1 MRVRPVLLEIG
12 LEEIPAR
19 FIPAAL
25 ENLKEQAVRVFGKAG
40 VPFLEV
46 ETFAT
51 PRRLAVRLKGIP
63 EQQEDRVREVFG
75 PPRQAAYAPDG
86 TPTKAALGFAR
97 SQGVEPDALVIKKKD
112 KGEYVA
118 AVIEEKGRAVEE
130 LLPDML
136 REMVLSLHF
145 PKSMRWGHGE
155 VRFARPIQWLVALYG
170 GRDVTFEVEGI
181 RSGRQS
187 RGHRFLSS
195 RTVTLRGPADYE
207 PVLEKKR
214 VMVGLSDRMESIRG
228 QARKLASRVK
238 GMPALDE
245 ELLSITACLVEYP
258 VCVLGGF
265 SADYLSLPDELLTA
279 VMVGHQKY
287 IPIQDKEGKI
297 LNSFVIVSNT
307 SDENADMV
315 RVGAERVIRARF
327 DDARFYFEEDRK
339 VPLAGRLEALK
350 KVTFQEK
357 LGSVHEKTMRT
368 RAVAEKLAASLVP
381 EKHVLAARSAELSK
395 TDLIT
400 GVVREFP
407 ELQGVM
413 GMYYARNDGEDGD
426 VAEAL
431 REQYLPLFSGGEV
444 PETGVG
450 TVLALADRADNLA
463 SFFSIG
469 LKPSGS
475 EDPFALRR
483 QALGIIAILGQRELP
498 LSVRDMME
506 PAFSGIE
513 GRGVE
518 DEVLSFFEQ
527 RFEPLLSGRG
537 YAYDLVQSVLSRS
550 TELPVSEL
558 LGRLEALKEFQKQ
571 KGYNEFLVAIKRVK
585 NILPEGG
592 PEAPGEA
599 LFQADEE
606 RALFAALQVVE
617 KDVEKKTAS
626 SDYPGAIS
634 GLMTLTGPINDF
646 FDQVLVMDKDEQVK
660 ATRLALLSRVWA
672 AASRVAD
679 FSKLQEK

>member
-1 MRVRPVLLEIG
+1 
-12 LEEIPAR
+12 
-19 FIPAAL
+19 
-25 ENLKEQAVRVFGKAG
+25 
-40 VPFLEV
+40 
-46 ETFAT
+46 
-51 PRRLAVRLKGIP
+51 
-63 EQQEDRVREVFG
+63 
-75 PPRQAAYAPDG
+75 
-86 TPTKAALGFAR
+86 
-97 SQGVEPDALVIKKKD
+97 
-112 KGEYVA
+112 
-118 AVIEEKGRAVEE
+118 
-130 LLPDML
+130 
-136 REMVLSLHF
+136 
-145 PKSMRWGHGE
+145 
-155 VRFARPIQWLVALYG
+155 
-170 GRDVTFEVEGI
+170 
-181 RSGRQS
+181 
-187 RGHRFLSS
+187 
-195 RTVTLRGPADYE
+195 
-207 PVLEKKR
+207 
-214 VMVGLSDRMESIRG
+214 
-228 QARKLASRVK
+228 
-238 GMPALDE
+238 
-245 ELLSITACLVEYP
+245 
-258 VCVLGGF
+258 
-265 SADYLSLPDELLTA
+265 
-279 VMVGHQKY
+279 
-287 IPIQDKEGKI
+287 
-297 LNSFVIVSNT
+297 
-307 SDENADMV
+307 V

-483 QALGIIAILGQRELP
+483 QALGIIAILGERELP

-513 GRGVE
+513 GQGVE

-592 PEAPGEA
+592 HEAPGED

>member
-1 MRVRPVLLEIG
+1 MRARPVLLEIG
-12 LEEIPAR
+12 VEEIPAR

-25 ENLKEQAVRVFGKAG
+25 ENLKEQAARVFERTG
-40 VPFLEV
+40 VPYLEM

-51 PRRLAVRLKGIP
+51 PRRLAVRFKGVP
-63 EQQEDRVREVFG
+63 EQQEDRVLEVFG
-75 PPRQAAYAPDG
+75 PPKHAAYAADG
-86 TPTKAALGFAR
+86 THTKAALGFAR
-97 SQGVEPDALVIKKKD
+97 SQGVDPDKLVIKKKE

-118 AVIEEKGRAVEE
+118 AVIEEKGKAVQE

-136 REMVLSLHF
+136 RDIVFSLHF

-155 VRFARPIQWLVALYG
+155 VRFARPIQWLVALCG
-170 GRDVTFEVEGI
+170 GREISFEVEGI
-181 RSGRQS
+181 RSGRRS

-195 RTVTLRGPADYE
+195 RTVTLKGPADYE
-207 PVLEKKR
+207 PVLEKKK
-214 VMVGLSDRMESIRG
+214 VMVGLRDRMESIRG
-228 QARKLASRVK
+228 QVKKLASRVK
-238 GMPALDE
+238 GVPAHDE
-245 ELLSITACLVEYP
+245 ELLSIEACLVEYP

-265 SADYLSLPDELLTA
+265 SADYLSLPDELLRA

-287 IPIQDKEGKI
+287 IPIKDKEGKI

-307 SDENADMV
+307 SPENADMV

-327 DDARFYFEEDRK
+327 DDAKFYFKEDRK
-339 VPLAGRLEALK
+339 VPLADRLEALK
-350 KVTFQEK
+350 SVTFQEK

-368 RAVAEKLAASLVP
+368 RTVAEKLAVR
-381 EKHVLAARSAELSK
+381 LAPKKVTMATRAAELSK

-413 GMYYARNDGEDGD
+413 GMYYARNDKEDGE

-431 REQYLPLFSGGEV
+431 REQYLPISSGGEV
-444 PETGVG
+444 PETDVG

-483 QALGIIAILGQRELP
+483 QALGVIAILGERGLP
-498 LSVRDMME
+498 LSVRDVME
-506 PAFSGIE
+506 PALSGIGSPE
-513 GRGVE
+513 VE
-518 DEVLSFFEQ
+518 EEVLSFFEQ
-527 RFEPLLSGRG
+527 RFEPLLTGRG
-537 YAYDLVQSVLSRS
+537 YAYDLVQSVLSSS
-550 TELPVSEL
+550 TGLPVSEL
-558 LGRLEALKEFQKQ
+558 FGRLEALVELRKNKH
-571 KGYNEFLVAIKRVK
+571 YNEFLVAIKRVK
-585 NILPEGG
+585 NIIPEGG
-592 PEAPGEA
+592 HEAPVEG

-606 RALFAALQVVE
+606 RALFAVLEVVE
-617 KDVEKKTAS
+617 KDVEKKVTS

-634 GLMTLTGPINDF
+634 GLVALTGPINEF
-646 FDQVLVMDKDEQVK
+646 FDKVLVMDKDERVK
-660 ATRLALLSRVWA
+660 KNRLALLSGIWSV
-672 AASRVAD
+672 ASDVAD